1 MQRGEAC
8 ARLDCQLVER
18 EMAGAEAESLRERY
32 RPAVFG
38 VAGKCV
44 DEVEA
49 DSAKMVLCDFERLP
63 SLADRMG
70 AAEEGQLLIVETVQ
84 AEGEAVDYGCMEI
97 GEARR
102 LDGVG
107 VGFERDLDV

>member
-38 VAGKCV
+38 VARKCV

-63 SLADRMG
+63 ALARGMG
-70 AAEEGQLLIVETVQ
+70 AAEKRQLLIVEALQ
-84 AEGEAVDYGCMEI
+84 AEGEAVDSGCTEI

-102 LDGVG
+102 RDGIG
-107 VGFERDLDV
+107 